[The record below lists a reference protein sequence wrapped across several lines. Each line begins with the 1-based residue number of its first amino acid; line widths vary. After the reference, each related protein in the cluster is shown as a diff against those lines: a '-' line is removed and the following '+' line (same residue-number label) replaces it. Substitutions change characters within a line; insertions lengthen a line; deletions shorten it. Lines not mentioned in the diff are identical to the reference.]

1 MMPGFEPSTTT
12 LNTNAMYYGDIFSKG
27 KIKII

>member
-1 MMPGFEPSTTT
+1 MSGFEPTTAT
-12 LNTNAMYYGDIFSKG
+12 LNTNAVYYEDVFSKG

>member
-1 MMPGFEPSTTT
+1 MPGFEHSTAT
-12 LNTNAMYYGDIFSKG
+12 LNTNAVYYGDVFSKG

>member
-1 MMPGFEPSTTT
+1 MMPGFKPSTTT
-12 LNTNAMYYGDIFSKG
+12 LNTNAVYYVDIFCKG

>member
-1 MMPGFEPSTTT
+1 MPGFEPSTAT
-12 LNTNAMYYGDIFSKG
+12 LNTHAMYYGDVFSKG